1 MSSFM
6 RGLEALR
13 ASREKTMPR
22 RRELSPGSLGV
33 DERFGRRFRVGDV
46 VRDSVTGGVGRVE
59 RVTTRRILVPP
70 AKR

>member
-1 MSSFM
+1 ML
-6 RGLEALR
+6 GLEALR
-13 ASREKTMPR
+13 ASREKTMSR
-22 RRELSPGSLGV
+22 RRELSPRSLGV
-33 DERFGRRFRVGDV
+33 DELFGRRFRVGDV

>member
-6 RGLEALR
+6 HGLAALR
-13 ASREKTMPR
+13 DSRDKAMSR
-22 RRELSPGSLGV
+22 RRGLSPGSLGV

-46 VRDSVTGGVGRVE
+46 VRDSVTGGIGRVE